1 MASARN
7 AAVAA
12 ISAAYRPDVP
22 DIGLAL
28 SSGSDSG
35 AAAAAA
41 YANAA
46 DAVAAA
52 SAADGPSAMRPQY
65 C

>member
-35 AAAAAA
+35 AAAAA

-52 SAADGPSAMRPQY
+52 SAADGPSAMRLQY